1 MVTDK
6 QAMITDFRIIIWKEY
21 LILNQSL

>member
-21 LILNQSL
+21 LIPNQ